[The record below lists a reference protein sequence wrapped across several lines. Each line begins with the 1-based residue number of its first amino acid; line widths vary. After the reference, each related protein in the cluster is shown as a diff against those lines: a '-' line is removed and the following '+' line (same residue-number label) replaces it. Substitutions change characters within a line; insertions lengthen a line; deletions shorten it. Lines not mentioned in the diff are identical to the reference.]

1 MDPLHLRSAGT
12 SLVIS
17 FDSGE
22 AEVIHWGADLGST
35 LPDLGHP
42 RPPRRAFRRRRPR
55 PRRRSSR
62 RPPPAGAAA
71 PPCAATGSPTAFPAS
86 TSPSRLRVT

>member
-22 AEVIHWGADLGST
+22 AEVIHWGADLGAT
-35 LPDLGHP
+35 LPDLAILTGPVTHSAVDARARGRTP
-42 RPPRRAFRRRRPR
+42 GESGRRGRGRRRRR
-55 PRRRSSR
+55 
-62 RPPPAGAAA
+62 A
-71 PPCAATGSPTAFPAS
+71 
-86 TSPSRLRVT
+86 